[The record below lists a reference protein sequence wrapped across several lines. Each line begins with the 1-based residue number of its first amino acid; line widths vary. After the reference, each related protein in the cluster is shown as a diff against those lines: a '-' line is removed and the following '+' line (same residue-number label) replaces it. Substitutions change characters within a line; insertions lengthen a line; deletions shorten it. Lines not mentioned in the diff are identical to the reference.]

1 MQGLLATELVED
13 KIKKITL
20 SVFLGQEK
28 SGAIHN
34 AQALTQPISLSPTTD
49 ESGAPLQCDTCRT
62 TVKSAS
68 MLGRMVHIL
77 FSLHIFYDT

>member
-28 SGAIHN
+28 SGAHHN

-62 TVKSAS
+62 TVKSAKDNAHRVKH
-68 MLGRMVHIL
+68 LERYKYEG
-77 FSLHIFYDT
+77 Y